1 MEKHNHYKLKN
12 TENMMVKK
20 SKMGG
25 VTEKARKRGQLAIFV
40 IIAIVI
46 VFIILVVVFYP
57 KIKLIV
63 TGEEFTPQTYIRT
76 CLGGDV
82 KSAIALLNK
91 QGGYANPEGFV
102 VYNEEGN
109 DEKVKFLCYTSEYYK
124 TCTVQQP
131 LIMGHYERELSKIIE
146 PKAKTCFANL
156 KTEYEK
162 RGYSVTGIL
171 KDVKTEVDL
180 KGIKM
185 TFESPLTITK
195 ESTERFSDVEVFLD
209 SQMYN
214 LLSIVQSLVEFEST
228 YGDSEITAFMQYYP
242 NLKIEKIKMSDGTKI
257 YKVSDIITKE
267 KFLFASRSLS
277 WPPGYGVSS

>member
-12 TENMMVKK
+12 TENMVVEK
-20 SKMGG
+20 SKTRG
-25 VTEKARKRGQLAIFV
+25 VADRSNKRGQLAIFV

-82 KSAIALLNK
+82 KSAITLLNK

-131 LIMGHYERELSKIIE
+131 LIMSHYEQELSKIIE

-156 KTEYEK
+156 KVEYEK

-214 LLSIVQSLVEFEST
+214 ILSIVQSLVEFEST

-257 YKVSDIITKE
+257 YKVSDVTTKE